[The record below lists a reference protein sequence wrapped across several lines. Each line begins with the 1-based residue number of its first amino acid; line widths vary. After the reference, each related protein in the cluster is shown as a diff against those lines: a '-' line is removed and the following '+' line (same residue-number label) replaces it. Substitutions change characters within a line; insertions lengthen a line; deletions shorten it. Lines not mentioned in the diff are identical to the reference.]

1 MKMCFFYVTK
11 IKALLM
17 ASIGKIVFNIDGL
30 RIHSTL
36 NICVEQSLFTLP
48 NLSLYSLNKFTCRYE
63 QLQLVVIDEISLVG
77 AEMFDVV
84 NSRLRFIKHIQ
95 NNFFGGVDAI
105 MTGDFYLAPHV
116 KDS

>member
-1 MKMCFFYVTK
+1 MCFFYVTK

-77 AEMFDVV
+77 DGMFDVI
-84 NSRLRFIKHIQ
+84 NNKLRSIKHNQ
-95 NNFFGGVDAI
+95 NKVFGGVDII
-105 MTGDFYLAPHV
+105 MTSDLYHTPLV